1 MMLKVLAVGYSLLDT
16 YTCTNIPYLEE
27 LHQLHVMSIDIEYS
41 LCGHPYKRSVGG
53 FALSIKRTRVHA

>member
-1 MMLKVLAVGYSLLDT
+1 MPHWLHIHVHV
-16 YTCTNIPYLEE
+16 CTNIPYLEE

-53 FALSIKRTRVHA
+53 FALSVKNKSTCIVLHA